1 MATTVVKNSKKDTE
15 DITLIKAQYG
25 EVFRLNVYISEED
38 VATAYLKKP
47 TRAILGAVMS
57 KMSTDP
63 MLANEI
69 LLRNCI
75 IPDLSDSRI
84 LDIDEI
90 FISAIDSLDGLVNVY
105 RSDLKKI

>member
-1 MATTVVKNSKKDTE
+1 MSATVKNYKKDTE

-25 EVFRLNVYISEED
+25 EVFRLNVYIGED
-38 VATAYLKKP
+38 DTATAYLKKP

-69 LLRNCI
+69 LLRNCM
-75 IPDLSDSRI
+75 IPEFSDSRI
-84 LDIDEI
+84 LEIDEV